1 MRFSKAHLA
10 NMASKQDGH
19 VVPPSAVAGVRRLSS
34 MTATNEE
41 VSAKGLVV
49 VVPPRFMTGQRA
61 QSSSRGFA
69 ASVEQAREEL
79 ATVNL
84 EEDPFASPAA
94 ATPATPGT
102 PVTPTDV
109 PPEDSFAFAFD
120 IDGVLIRG
128 GNPIPEAIEAMKVLN
143 GENEFGVRM

>member
-1 MRFSKAHLA
+1 MMFSKAHLA
-10 NMASKQDGH
+10 NMASKQEDL
-19 VVPPSAVAGVRRLSS
+19 VVPRSAVTGVRRLSS
-34 MTATNEE
+34 IIATKEE
-41 VSAKGLVV
+41 VSKRGPVV
-49 VVPPRFMTGQRA
+49 VVPPRFMTGQRD

-69 ASVEQAREEL
+69 ASLEQAREEL

-84 EEDPFASPAA
+84 EEDPFASPAI

-102 PVTPTDV
+102 PATPTDV

-128 GNPIPEAIEAMKVLN
+128 GNPIPEALEAMKILS